1 MNDFQITLYN
11 DMKRLVETNEAF
23 FTKIQTLDGVTYQ
36 VFNYRLATY
45 TDFLN
50 PGARETRGIM
60 FEVDSEGNPVRLAC
74 FMPQKFFNLG
84 EGLAANVD
92 MSDDNIDG
100 IMDKMDGSILSTFMH
115 MGHLALKSK
124 TSLISEH
131 VGVATKWLNEHEDFK
146 WALGVFTNHGYSVHM
161 ELTSPLLRI
170 VLGYDEVNMTILSMR
185 EIATGKVVTY
195 QNFLEHFDA
204 KKHADGGILANPAAA
219 LELLNRWVPD
229 LSVNQMLK
237 AAQESNPDVKS
248 VKDLVA
254 AAKSM
259 TGIEGYVIRLK
270 DGEHVKIKTDWYCA
284 LHHTKDSVS
293 APRRL
298 FECIINEGVDD
309 LKGMFS
315 EDIVTIKRIIDM
327 ETKVV
332 RIYNGIIAE
341 VERFYAENK
350 DLVRKDYAIKATGLA
365 DGLMSLKMNL
375 YQGKENDY
383 KEFAL
388 KHIEMFD
395 INATEVYETV
405 EE

>member
-23 FTKIQTLDGVTYQ
+23 FTKTQKLDNTTYE

-45 TDFLN
+45 TDFLQ

-60 FEVDSEGNPVRLAC
+60 FRLDAEGKPDSVAC

-84 EGLAANVD
+84 EGIAAHVD
-92 MSDDNIDG
+92 MADENVDG
-100 IMDKMDGSILSTFMH
+100 IMDKMDGSILSTFIH
-115 MGHLALKSK
+115 EGKLALKSK
-124 TSLISEH
+124 TSLNSEH
-131 VGVATKWLNEHEDFK
+131 VAVATAWLNEERNQRFK
-146 WALGVFTNHGYSVHM
+146 NLIEGITGSGYSVHM
-161 ELTSPLLRI
+161 ELTSPMLRI
-170 VLGYDEVNMTILSMR
+170 VLGYPEVNMTILSMR
-185 EIATGKVVTY
+185 RINNGAMISRNTVLQEFGMAPDGLNARLLMAKWVRDIPPNEI
-195 QNFLEHFDA
+195 F
-204 KKHADGGILANPAAA
+204 
-219 LELLNRWVPD
+219 VPG
-229 LSVNQMLK
+229 
-237 AAQESNPDVKS
+237 AYETVKEF
-248 VKDLVA
+248 VA
-254 AAKSM
+254 AAKDM
-259 TGIEGYVIRLK
+259 VGIEGYVVRMK

-284 LHHTKDSVS
+284 LHNTKDSVS

-315 EDIVTIKRIIDM
+315 EDIVTIKRIVDM

-332 RIYNGIIAE
+332 RIFNRIIVD
-341 VERFYAENK
+341 VEGFYEANK
-350 DLVRKDYAIKATGLA
+350 HLDRKGYAVLANSQA

-375 YQGKENDY
+375 FLGRENNY

>member
-11 DMKRLVETNEAF
+11 DLKRLVETNEAF
-23 FTKIQTLDGVTYQ
+23 FDKIQTLDNVTYR

-50 PGARETRGIM
+50 RNARESRGIM
-60 FEVDSEGNPVRLAC
+60 FEVDSEGAPVRLAC

-100 IMDKMDGSILSTFMH
+100 IMNKMDGSILSTFMH
-115 MGHLALKSK
+115 MGELALKSK
-124 TSLISEH
+124 TSLNSEH
-131 VGVATKWLNEHEDFK
+131 VGVATKWLNEHKQFK
-146 WALGVFTNHGYSVHM
+146 NALESITRGGYSVHM

-185 EIATGKVVTY
+185 EIDTGKVITR
-195 QNFLEHFDA
+195 QNFLEHFSTTNDSALAQILFSKWVDDLTVAEMLVAA
-204 KKHADGGILANPAAA
+204 KASG
-219 LELLNRWVPD
+219 
-229 LSVNQMLK
+229 S
-237 AAQESNPDVKS
+237 DVGS

-254 AAKSM
+254 ACKNM

-270 DGEHVKIKTDWYCA
+270 DGDCVKIKTDWYCA

-327 ETKVV
+327 EDKVV
-332 RIYNGIIAE
+332 RIYNGIIVE

-350 DLVRKDYAIKATGLA
+350 DLSRKDYAIKATGLA

-388 KHIEMFD
+388 KHIEMFN
-395 INATEVYETV
+395 INATEVYEIV